1 MSVTKRNV
9 GAAGGG
15 SGEPGEPGP
24 GFRARE
30 GGGAGGGDV
39 GNRYTVVMGLVLA

>member
-9 GAAGGG
+9 GAAG
-15 SGEPGEPGP
+15 PGPFEPGP
-24 GFRARE
+24 GPRARE
-30 GGGAGGGDV
+30 GVAGGVDV